1 MYQFLQST
9 FALISSRLNEES
21 RSVSKQRNTNKSS
34 FKNSELGMSKSF
46 TRESLSKFKNEKTSH
61 NILIEGR
68 QRKRFI
74 VQKPSEDKIKIRENI
89 PQETSHF
96 QLEDRNEFDTDREY
110 NPLIDIINKPQDS
123 QNKENNVF
131 GETVEEPL
139 KQIPTMTR
147 FDNENNMPDFFM
159 SEIKNDTNMSN
170 NNFISKEGAQDVSPH
185 TEFIESPEKKKT
197 SLANWVDRR
206 KSLNYES
213 DTSQKDRR
221 VKQRFDQVLYSI
233 DNYSQ
238 LFQNI

>member
-1 MYQFLQST
+1 
-9 FALISSRLNEES
+9 
-21 RSVSKQRNTNKSS
+21 
-34 FKNSELGMSKSF
+34 MSKSF

-68 QRKRFI
+68 QRKRFL
-74 VQKPSEDKIKIRENI
+74 VEKPSEEKIKIKENI

-96 QLEDRNEFDTDREY
+96 QFDNKNDFETDRDY
-110 NPLIDIINKPQDS
+110 NSLMDIVNKPQDS
-123 QNKENNVF
+123 GNKENNVF
-131 GETVEEPL
+131 GETLEEPL
-139 KQIPTMTR
+139 KQIPKMTR

-170 NNFISKEGAQDVSPH
+170 NNFISKETDHDVSPH
-185 TEFIESPEKKKT
+185 TEFTESPEKKKT

-213 DTSQKDRR
+213 ENSQKDKR
-221 VKQRFDQVLYSI
+221 VKERLDQVLYSI